1 MLSLGTRI
9 REMRLKKSMTQ
20 IDLAKD
26 LCTPSM
32 ISQIESDRA
41 RPSYKILFE
50 IAKKLDVTLD
60 KLLVNV
66 DLDLEH
72 MSTFK
77 MAQTMMA
84 SKEYR
89 AALPLLESVADHAG
103 EGNIPQI
110 DLLQALGTCQ
120 FHEGKL
126 HASEL
131 NFQQA
136 MELAQ
141 VEGHVD
147 ATVQS
152 LLMLGH
158 IAYEKRNLPVALHN
172 WLHGLDE
179 LHRTDCPD
187 PALEV
192 ELLTRIASAHFDSGK
207 IQDAVEIYE
216 DLVTRYCDSG
226 HIREMA
232 ELHRRLGD
240 SYRRLEQHSKAIHHL
255 EQAITL
261 YKTMRFQHSLLE
273 VRRQHAILQGETGSL
288 SAAMAVLEEV
298 ADEYEREGDEVAE
311 STTLIALG
319 KMALE
324 SFNYPLAE
332 QVALRAQEMLPADQ
346 PETGDLHRL
355 FATLHLANNRH
366 TQGIESLRLA
376 ISSYRSHNR
385 LHELEQATQELCD
398 SLATTQSF
406 EVAFKELLGTHS
418 LILETLNHRG
428 IVL

>member
-9 REMRLKKSMTQ
+9 REMRLKKNMTQ
-20 IDLAKD
+20 IDLAKE

-50 IAKKLDVTLD
+50 IAKKLEVTLD

-66 DLDLEH
+66 DLDLEFV
-72 MSTFK
+72 STFK
-77 MAQTMMA
+77 MAQTMIA

-89 AALPLLESVADHAG
+89 AALPLLESVADRAT
-103 EGNIPQI
+103 EGSIPQI
-110 DLLQALGTCQ
+110 DLLLALGTCQ
-120 FHEGKL
+120 YHEGQL
-126 HASEL
+126 QAAEL

-136 MELAQ
+136 LETAQ
-141 VEGHVD
+141 TEGSIESAVHALV
-147 ATVQS
+147 
-152 LLMLGH
+152 MLGQ

-179 LHRTDCPD
+179 LHRTETPD

-192 ELLTRIASAHFDSGK
+192 ELLTRVASANFDSGK

-216 DLVTRYCDSG
+216 DLVKRFCDSG
-226 HIREMA
+226 HIHEMA
-232 ELHRRLGD
+232 QLHRRLGD

-261 YKTMRFQHSLLE
+261 YKTMRFQHTLLE
-273 VRRQHAILQGETGSL
+273 VRRQHAVLQGEGGRL
-288 SAAMAVLEEV
+288 GEAMAVLEEV
-298 ADEYEREGDEVAE
+298 ADEYEREGDEAAE
-311 STTLIALG
+311 ASTLIALG

-324 SFNYPLAE
+324 SFNHPLAM
-332 QVALRAQEMLPADQ
+332 QVAKRAQSMLPADH
-346 PETGDLHRL
+346 PDTGDLYRL
-355 FATLHLANNRH
+355 FATLHFANDEH
-366 TQGIESLRLA
+366 VEGIQALREA
-376 ISSYRSHNR
+376 ISCYRRHNR
-385 LHELEQATQELCD
+385 LLDLETATQELCE
-398 SLATTQSF
+398 SLATSQSF

>member
-9 REMRLKKSMTQ
+9 REMRQKKGMTQ
-20 IDLAKD
+20 IDLAKE

-50 IAKKLDVTLD
+50 ISKKLDVTLD

-66 DLDLEH
+66 DLDLEYL
-72 MSTFK
+72 STFK
-77 MAQTMMA
+77 MAQTMIVA
-84 SKEYR
+84 KEYR

-103 EGNIPQI
+103 EGNIPQL

-120 FHEGKL
+120 FHEGKFQ
-126 HASEL
+126 ASEL

-136 MELAQ
+136 FEIAM
-141 VEGHVD
+141 VEGHTEAAVT
-147 ATVQS
+147 A
-152 LLMLGH
+152 LLMLGQ
-158 IAYEKRNLPVALHN
+158 IAYDKRNLSVALHN

-179 LHRTDCPD
+179 LRRTDSPD

-192 ELLTRIASAHFDSGK
+192 ELMTRIASAHFDSGK
-207 IQDAVEIYE
+207 IQDAVDLYE
-216 DLVTRYCDSG
+216 DLVNRFCDTG

-255 EQAITL
+255 EQSITL
-261 YKTMRFQHSLLE
+261 YKTMRFQHSLLA
-273 VRRQHAILQGETGSL
+273 VRRQHAILQGERGQL
-288 SAAMAVLEEV
+288 HEAMAVLEEL
-298 ADEYEREGDEVAE
+298 ADEYDREGDEVAE
-311 STTLIALG
+311 GTTLIALG
-319 KMALE
+319 KMAID
-324 SFNYPLAE
+324 SFNYPLAQ
-332 QVALRAQEMLPADQ
+332 QVAQRAAEMLPENHS
-346 PETGDLHRL
+346 ETGDLHRL
-355 FATLHLANNRH
+355 FATLHFANDEH
-366 TQGIESLRLA
+366 LQGIEALRRA
-376 ISSYRSHNR
+376 ISSYREHNR
-385 LHELEQATQELCD
+385 LHELEQATQELCE
-398 SLATTQSF
+398 SLATSQSF

-418 LILETLNHRG
+418 LILETLNTRG